1 MHLLERDFAARFAH
15 WEITLPPGTVER
27 RAGGRIVHQGWAI
40 WYLVGEDERGVYLDY
55 YAAHRMTNDRHHR
68 LREDGTDEDLP
79 TIQSMRLVS
88 PDPEEDARRA
98 AEHLAGN
105 REVAR
110 MLEEKGFGMAGDE
123 PGSVQVNRWLTLEG

>member
-1 MHLLERDFAARFAH
+1 
-15 WEITLPPGTVER
+15 
-27 RAGGRIVHQGWAI
+27 
-40 WYLVGEDERGVYLDY
+40 
-55 YAAHRMTNDRHHR
+55 MTNDRHHR

-79 TIQSMRLVS
+79 VIHSMRLVS

-98 AEHLAGN
+98 AEHLAAN

-123 PGSVQVNRWLTLEG
+123 PGGVQMNRWLTLEG